1 MAKKGTEIKTS
12 NRKRFLSSSLSGNVS
27 EQQCLL
33 NCSSKGAETMQK
45 LRQSTRASL
54 VSLRLQNWLLPAFQ
68 TCTISKGEKKGVK
81 DISPAVFQMTVAQ
94 FIPNCNEWNDTV

>member
-54 VSLRLQNWLLPAFQ
+54 VSLRLHNWLLPAFQ
-68 TCTISKGEKKGVK
+68 TCTIPTGKKRK
-81 DISPAVFQMTVAQ
+81 ELKIYHQQYFK
-94 FIPNCNEWNDTV
+94 